1 MMRFRAEDIEFARR
15 VAADR
20 PHWALVYDRLE
31 DSYIRI
37 ESADF
42 DRTRHQIVFDPND
55 ILMPFIEKKDGDL
68 IRTAFDHDQA
78 EKLLTDMAFVRL
90 LDDMYC

>member
-1 MMRFRAEDIEFARR
+1 MMRFRVEDIEFARR

-20 PHWALVYDRLE
+20 PYWTLVYDMLE
-31 DSYIRI
+31 DCYQRI

-42 DRTRHQIVFDPND
+42 NRTRHQLVFDPND
-55 ILMPFIEKKDGDL
+55 ILMPFIEKRDDDL
-68 IRTAFDHDQA
+68 IRTTFDHQQA
-78 EKLLTDMAFVRL
+78 EKLLIDMAFVRL